1 MTELKFLRKKKCV
14 CLFSFSER
22 VTTRVCTDGHS
33 VTLFQINTA

>member
-14 CLFSFSER
+14 FSFSER
-22 VTTRVCTDGHS
+22 VTTRVYTDGHS